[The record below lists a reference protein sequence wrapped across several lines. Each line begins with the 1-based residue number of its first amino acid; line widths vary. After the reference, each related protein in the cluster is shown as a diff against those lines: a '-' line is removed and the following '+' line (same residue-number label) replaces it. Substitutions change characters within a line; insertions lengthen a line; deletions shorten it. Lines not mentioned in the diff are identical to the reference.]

1 MGQADFVIDRVY
13 AAVDKLKSLLTAQPA
28 KFSAIGR
35 EDSDTKLANVWKV
48 ILEYV
53 WDISKGDVV
62 FKQIVHDYAVAG
74 LAYAY
79 RPRS

>member
-28 KFSAIGR
+28 RFSAIGR

-48 ILEYV
+48 IL
-53 WDISKGDVV
+53 
-62 FKQIVHDYAVAG
+62 
-74 LAYAY
+74 
-79 RPRS
+79 